1 MLNDAS
7 LRLQR
12 DRFVG
17 FAFAGGDLLLE
28 TDLDGCITYVAGAAQ
43 TMSGQSDD
51 HLIGKTLPDLVI
63 PELRAKTTDFLAAV
77 STKGRAMPFRMGFD
91 GIGGRW
97 LVLSGHSSPDR
108 PGVLQL
114 SFRFDLPSLPER
126 DPLIEENAFKNQVL
140 EHLQSSDQASTLTM
154 LDLSELEDWS
164 EEAASACRNE
174 IGKSLSELCCEDSA
188 SGWLDDGILGIMQKT
203 EMDVDALEATI
214 RTHSKIADPNGIGLT
229 PKASSISLESGDLHP
244 SEAGQALL
252 YAINRF
258 AETKGEGFR
267 IGSLQDG
274 FDVMVKDTVKRVV
287 EVRETVDNDSIE
299 LNFQPIVDLK
309 TGQIH
314 HYEVLSRLTNG
325 KSPFDLVCFAEQ
337 VGLIADFDLMVCRR
351 VVAMLDDRRRWRKP
365 TPLAINLSARSM
377 ESRAF
382 AEGLMTLLAKFPSMR
397 GQIMFELTESAAI
410 TDPEP
415 VANLIEKLR
424 KRTYKVC
431 LDDFGSGAA
440 AFHYLRSFSF
450 DYVKVDGL
458 YVRST
463 GRRDQSILRGM
474 AALCKELGVVSVA
487 EMVESKTQADRLQ
500 RLGFDLG
507 QGYHFGRPSPD
518 LPDTAPN

>member
-1 MLNDAS
+1 MIDYFAKKQKKVAMAIRLKEQ
-7 LRLQR
+7 LRRGRYFQSMAAKILLVDDVPEQLMAYRRLLHRRFQILTADSGDRALAILQR
-12 DRFVG
+12 EPGIDVIVSDMSMPG
-17 FAFAGGDLLLE
+17 
-28 TDLDGCITYVAGAAQ
+28 
-43 TMSGQSDD
+43 MSG
-51 HLIGKTLPDLVI
+51 
-63 PELRAKTTDFLAAV
+63 TDFFVRAAEMAP
-77 STKGRAMPFRMGFD
+77 TATRIM
-91 GIGGRW
+91 
-97 LVLSGHSSPDR
+97 
-108 PGVLQL
+108 
-114 SFRFDLPSLPER
+114 
-126 DPLIEENAFKNQVL
+126 
-140 EHLQSSDQASTLTM
+140 LTGNTDM
-154 LDLSELEDWS
+154 
-164 EEAASACRNE
+164 N
-174 IGKSLSELCCEDSA
+174 
-188 SGWLDDGILGIMQKT
+188 
-203 EMDVDALEATI
+203 ATI
-214 RTHSKIADPNGIGLT
+214 D
-229 PKASSISLESGDLHP
+229 
-244 SEAGQALL
+244 
-252 YAINRF
+252 AINRGGVF
-258 AETKGEGFR
+258 RYLQKPCARDDLIEAVEEGLLIRPAAATGSTDEECSLETPVA
-267 IGSLQDG
+267 SWLQDALH
-274 FDVMVKDTVKRVV
+274 DCL
-287 EVRETVDNDSIE
+287 
-299 LNFQPIVDLK
+299 LNTFFQPIVDLK